1 MAADCKS
8 ADESLHRF
16 ESCPVQVR
24 YAHIGQL
31 CPCSSVVERILGKDE
46 VTGSIPVEGCA
57 VFLHMNESCDER
69 RASAV
74 NLRLRKEELWRPK
87 IRVW

>member
-1 MAADCKS
+1 
-8 ADESLHRF
+8 
-16 ESCPVQVR
+16 
-24 YAHIGQL
+24 
-31 CPCSSVVERILGKDE
+31 
-46 VTGSIPVEGCA
+46 
-57 VFLHMNESCDER
+57 MNESCDER